1 MNIWFDLHNSPHI
14 NMFRSLIG
22 ELQREHE
29 VIITARPL
37 ANTVDLLK
45 LHRLNYEVV
54 GKHYGGNIARK
65 LLGYPVRVR
74 DLYRF
79 FSQGPFN

>member
-1 MNIWFDLHNSPHI
+1 MNVWFDLHNSPHI
-14 NMFRSLIG
+14 NMFRRLIG
-22 ELQREHE
+22 ELQGEHE

-37 ANTVDLLK
+37 ANTIDLLE

-54 GKHYGGNIARK
+54 GKHYGANIARK
-65 LLGYPVRVR
+65 LAGVSRPSARLVP
-74 DLYRF
+74 